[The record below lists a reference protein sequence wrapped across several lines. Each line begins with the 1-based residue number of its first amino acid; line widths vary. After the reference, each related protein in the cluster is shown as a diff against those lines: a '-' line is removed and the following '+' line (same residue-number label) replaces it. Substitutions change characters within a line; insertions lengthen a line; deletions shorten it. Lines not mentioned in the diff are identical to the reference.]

1 MDGTKRHGIRVRITG
16 ITVLFTL
23 VLSIGFSSVSFYF
36 FRSYARSSVLLA
48 AEFNLQQAAH
58 LMQQDLVELNSLA
71 GQLALNQELTAY
83 LLTDEPTGRQS
94 LDVFE
99 QMTAMANASRSY
111 TYLQR
116 FIATDSESRLLQV
129 SSSLTQSVP
138 LNLYNL
144 SSLPGINSTEE
155 SVWAQ
160 TFHDPFIADTAPD
173 SLLTVHPVYLPRTTQ
188 AIGTVYLT
196 ASVQLIADRLAS
208 YDLIN
213 GGMVLVRTSG
223 GLWRLD
229 GTHLV
234 PADVE
239 IASEAV
245 DPVVPREASTT
256 ILDVTTGDGASYTA
270 VSCHVGT
277 FGVTLTHLLPPGSLF
292 ARQSLLW
299 YMIGCVV
306 LLALTMGIILFLYL
320 NRLILKPVSAL
331 RARIGRIAGG
341 DFSHDPTIEWDS
353 ELGDVGRGVNRLSR
367 DVQTLMSKRLDD
379 EKQRQ
384 SLEYKMLQ
392 NQMNPHFIYNT
403 LNSIKWMATIQGAPG
418 IAEMTTA
425 FARLLKSV
433 SKGNRPL
440 NTLREEFALLNDYCT
455 IQQYRYGGAITIE
468 IADIS
473 DERLCECLI
482 PSFSLQPLAEN
493 AIFHGIEP
501 KGGVG
506 SVWLHIHQD
515 IDGDVIIAMQD
526 DGVGMTADE
535 IAAVFRGDAQGSSKY
550 RQIGVYNVHRRIQYA
565 FGPKYGLSI
574 YSKPGQYTRVEIRIP
589 LQPDGDSAQQ
599 PDGKETV

>member
-1 MDGTKRHGIRVRITG
+1 MDVTKRHGIRVRITG

-71 GQLALNQELTAY
+71 GQLALNPELIAY
-83 LLTDEPTGRQS
+83 LTTDSPTGREA

-99 QMTAMANASRSY
+99 QMTSMANSSRSY

-116 FIATDSESRLLQV
+116 FIATDGESRLLQV

-144 SSLPGINSTEE
+144 HALPGIGSPEE

-160 TFHDPFIADTAPD
+160 TFHDPFIADTAAD
-173 SLLTVHPVYLPRTTQ
+173 SLLTVHPVYLPRTTDT
-188 AIGTVYLT
+188 IGMVYLT

-213 GGMVLVRTSG
+213 GGMVLVKTSA
-223 GLWRLD
+223 
-229 GTHLV
+229 GTWKLSGQHLTES
-234 PADVE
+234 DVE
-239 IASEAV
+239 IVSETA
-245 DPVVPREASTT
+245 DSVVPRESSTS
-256 ILDVTTGDGASYTA
+256 IRDVTTAGGESYTA
-270 VSCHVGT
+270 VSCRVGT
-277 FGVTLTHLLPPGSLF
+277 SGMVLTHLLPPSSLF
-292 ARQSLLW
+292 AQQSLLW
-299 YMIGCVV
+299 AMIACVV
-306 LLALTMGIILFLYL
+306 LLALSMGIILFLYL
-320 NRLILKPVSAL
+320 NRLILRPVSAL
-331 RARIGRIAGG
+331 RERIGIIAGG
-341 DFSHDPTIEWDS
+341 DFSQDPTIEWDS

-367 DVQTLMSKRLDD
+367 DVQTLMAKRLDD
-379 EKQRQ
+379 QKERQ

-440 NTLREEFALLNDYCT
+440 NTLREEFALLSDYCT
-455 IQQYRYGGAITIE
+455 IQQYRYGGNITIE

-535 IAAVFRGDAQGSSKY
+535 IAAVFRGDAQQSSKY

-574 YSKPGQYTRVEIRIP
+574 YSEPGQYTRVEIRIP
-589 LQPDGDSAQQ
+589 MRPDA
-599 PDGKETV
+599 DGKTPESGETV

>member
-1 MDGTKRHGIRVRITG
+1 MDSAKRHGIRVRITG

-71 GQLALNQELTAY
+71 GQLALNQDLITY
-83 LLTDEPTGRQS
+83 LQADDPTGRDA
-94 LDVFE
+94 LDIFE
-99 QMTAMANASRSY
+99 EMTDMANSSRSY

-116 FIATDSESRLLQV
+116 FIATDGAGRILQV
-129 SSSLTQSVP
+129 SSSLTQAVP
-138 LNLYNL
+138 LNVYNL
-144 SSLPGINSTEE
+144 HDLPGIDSGEE
-155 SVWAQ
+155 SVWMQA
-160 TFHDPFIADTAPD
+160 FHDPFIVRSAAD
-173 SLLTVHPVYLPRTTQ
+173 SLLTTHPVYRPRSSEV
-188 AIGTVYLT
+188 IGTVYLT
-196 ASVQLIADRLAS
+196 ASAQLIADRLSS

-229 GTHLV
+229 GQHLV

-239 IASEAV
+239 VASAEV
-245 DPVVPREASTT
+245 DSVVPREPGTT
-256 ILDVTTGDGASYTA
+256 IRDVTMADGTSYTA

-277 FGVTLTHLLPPGSLF
+277 FGMSLTHLLPPSSLF
-292 ARQSLLW
+292 AQQSLLW
-299 YMIGCVV
+299 GMIACVV
-306 LLALTMGIILFLYL
+306 LLALSMGIILFLYL

-331 RARIGRIAGG
+331 RERIGIIAGG

-367 DVQTLMSKRLDD
+367 DVQTLMAKRLDD

-425 FARLLKSV
+425 FARLMKSV

-440 NTLREEFALLNDYCT
+440 NTLREEFALLSDYCT

-535 IAAVFRGDAQGSSKY
+535 IAAVFRGDAQEASKY
-550 RQIGVYNVHRRIQYA
+550 RQIGIYNVHRRIQYA

-574 YSKPGQYTRVEIRIP
+574 YSEPGQYTRVEIRIP
-589 LQPDGDSAQQ
+589 MRPDAGGARQQ
-599 PDGKETV
+599 GEETV